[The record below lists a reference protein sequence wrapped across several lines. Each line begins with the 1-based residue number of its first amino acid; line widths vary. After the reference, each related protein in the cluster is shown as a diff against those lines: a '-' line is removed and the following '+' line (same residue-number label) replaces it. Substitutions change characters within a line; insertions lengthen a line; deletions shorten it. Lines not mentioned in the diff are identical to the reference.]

1 MCFCIATLYHFC
13 SRKVSW
19 IIQICDNIKCVNN
32 EKLTGLYRRVRSR
45 LTLIIILLQS
55 FNKGGNVCLFAQRR
69 MACSETIQEQI
80 NMWRL
85 KARSNPA
92 LYSAFPWFISLVC
105 LLGISAFLQ
114 SVVCFRDQSHDVRR
128 DEGRCWDA
136 ACNVLFCVFTRVEGG
151 SQIH

>member
-13 SRKVSW
+13 CRKVNR
-19 IIQICDNIKCVNN
+19 IIQICDIKFVNN
-32 EKLTGLYRRVRSR
+32 ETGLYRRVRSR

-69 MACSETIQEQI
+69 TACSETIQEQM

-105 LLGISAFLQ
+105 LLDISAFLQ
-114 SVVCFRDQSHDVRR
+114 SVVCFRDPSHDVRR

-136 ACNVLFCVFTRVEGG
+136 ACNVLFCIFTRVEGG
-151 SQIH
+151 NQIR